1 MTDRTP
7 PAQAVTV
14 APVAGIT
21 PVAAVTRRERRLR
34 LLKAVLLMA
43 LSLAAFAAELLYLVL
58 CAPDRHRRRS
68 FGADIGWN
76 SGSGDGGGDG

>member
-7 PAQAVTV
+7 PAQAVTLALV
-14 APVAGIT
+14 T
-21 PVAAVTRRERRLR
+21 PVAPVTRRERRLR

-43 LSLAAFAAELLYLVL
+43 VSLAAFAAELLHVVV

-68 FGADIGWN
+68 FAGDIG
-76 SGSGDGGGDG
+76 GDTGGGDGGGDG